1 MTRLFGVVVCIAVAY
16 VGVRVVATVV
26 DIVGRWR
33 RNDWSV

>member
-1 MTRLFGVVVCIAVAY
+1 MTRLFVCIAAAY
-16 VGVRVVATVV
+16 VAVRVVATVV